1 MTKNSCFTAHSFAN
15 FVTEKSTVKLFSSCF
30 LPFLL
35 GIVIVLQL
43 NPAKLEKGA
52 DTVVNLKQLL
62 EFLFEGVHAIV
73 NSAGNC
79 PR

>member
-1 MTKNSCFTAHSFAN
+1 MFAI
-15 FVTEKSTVKLFSSCF
+15 FVA
-30 LPFLL
+30 
-35 GIVIVLQL
+35 LQL

-62 EFLFEGVHAIV
+62 EFLFEGVDAIV
-73 NSAGNC
+73 RSPDDC

>member
-1 MTKNSCFTAHSFAN
+1 M
-15 FVTEKSTVKLFSSCF
+15 
-30 LPFLL
+30 
-35 GIVIVLQL
+35 LQL

-62 EFLFEGVHAIV
+62 EFLFEGVNAIV

>member
-1 MTKNSCFTAHSFAN
+1 MAYNLVSELALNNSFCTII
-15 FVTEKSTVKLFSSCF
+15 TT
-30 LPFLL
+30 
-35 GIVIVLQL
+35 LQL

-62 EFLFEGVHAIV
+62 EFLFEGVDAIV
-73 NSAGNC
+73 KSPENC